1 MEINCNNIIEKY
13 LLNKNP
19 LYAFSF
25 PIALIVGIIFF
36 GISKTYKWSENDY
49 VNQILVPI
57 VAVLLTMVLIDFIS
71 RYMIST
77 IEKESLV
84 NKCNSWKN
92 SKDNKPNRPNRPN
105 SPHTPHTPHTP
116 NSPHKN
122 IENFSSGNFTI
133 QDNEIHNNLRMDEKI
148 FKILSSHQNVD
159 LNKASECTVETPIC
173 EIPNIHP
180 SPLDSINIDSKCSE
194 GKTCYSI
201 CSGIDK
207 PPSNM
212 VVPIPG
218 PNWLPKSAATVQNEL
233 KNNIY
238 TAASC

>member
-25 PIALIVGIIFF
+25 PIALIIGIIFF
-36 GISKTYKWSENDY
+36 GISKTYRWSENDY
-49 VNQILVPI
+49 VNQILVPV
-57 VAVLLTMVLIDFIS
+57 VAVLLTMVLIDFVS

-92 SKDNKPNRPNRPN
+92 SKNMKAQK
-105 SPHTPHTPHTP
+105 PHTL
-116 NSPHKN
+116 HKN
-122 IENFSSGNFTI
+122 IENFSSGNFSI
-133 QDNEIHNNLRMDEKI
+133 QDNEIHNNLHMDEKI
-148 FKILSSHQNVD
+148 FKVLSNHQNVD
-159 LNKASECTVETPIC
+159 VNKSLENNVETPIC
-173 EIPNIHP
+173 QIPNIHP
-180 SPLDSINIDSKCSE
+180 SPLDSINNDSKCGE

-207 PPSNM
+207 PPTNM